1 MMIFRA
7 FFRIEYAF
15 ALHRNPD
22 DKHQHVGLLY
32 PGYMSKKSPLRQL
45 YSYARPHMRG
55 VYLGIG
61 ALLVVNAIGVFLPWF
76 VKVAFDNLGTIVQ
89 QGGIAELRGQQ
100 GQVAFYAI
108 VLLMVATLRGVIRT
122 ASRIWMFGAGR
133 KVEFDLRQAIFEQLL
148 TLPPSYF
155 GRQTAG
161 DLINR
166 STNDVDNIRRLL
178 GFAILS
184 LFNTIFAYGMTFP
197 AMLVTD
203 IQLTLVAISVYPVML
218 ILVSATSDRLR
229 TQQAEVQN
237 RLSSMSDLI
246 QEDMNGIS
254 LIKVYGQE
262 KNERTEFRQRNQ
274 HLLEANINLA
284 LTRNLLFPT
293 LTALASASLLLL
305 LLVGGPRIVSGE
317 LSLGDFTQMT
327 LYVEQLV
334 FPTALLGFTITTY
347 QRGQVSLERLQTILA
362 VQPTI
367 QDGQDA
373 IAVDPEEVRG
383 RLEARALSFSYPD
396 DPEIPALDKISFSV
410 QPGETVAIVGPIGS
424 GKTTLAN
431 AIPHLL
437 EIDRDSLFLDST
449 DITHIR
455 LKDLRR
461 AIAYVPQESFLFGAT
476 VRDNIRYGKPGATD
490 WEVEAA
496 AKAARIHGEIV
507 NFPQQYDTMVGERGI
522 TLSGGQRQRVA
533 LARALL
539 TDAPILVLDDSLSS
553 VDNQTAQ
560 QILNNLSGGTRAKT
574 VIFISHRLTAAA
586 EADRILVMSR
596 GHIVQEGTHQQ
607 LLQQYDSLYCQLWHK
622 QKLETALMT

>member
-1 MMIFRA
+1 
-7 FFRIEYAF
+7 
-15 ALHRNPD
+15 
-22 DKHQHVGLLY
+22 
-32 PGYMSKKSPLRQL
+32 MSKKSPLRQL

-100 GQVAFYAI
+100 GRVAFYAI

-166 STNDVDNIRRLL
+166 STSDVDNIRRLL

-373 IAVDPEEVRG
+373 IAVDPGEVRG

-507 NFPQQYDTMVGERGI
+507 NFPQQYETMVGERGI